1 MGDPPP
7 SIISTGAHFSSCNFI
22 LEISS
27 RLRENWFVVGAI
39 RKVMEVIYIPG
50 IGPGM
55 FCVIPGTELIDRRKS
70 DV

>member
-39 RKVMEVIYIPG
+39 IKVMEVIYSWNDLWNSRNE
-50 IGPGM
+50 
-55 FCVIPGTELIDRRKS
+55 TNR
-70 DV
+70 